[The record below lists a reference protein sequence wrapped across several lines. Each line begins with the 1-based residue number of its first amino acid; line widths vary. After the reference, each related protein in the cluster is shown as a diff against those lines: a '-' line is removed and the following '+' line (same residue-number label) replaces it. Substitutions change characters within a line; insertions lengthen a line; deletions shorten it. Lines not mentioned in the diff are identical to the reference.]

1 MNNLLEI
8 SKYLEHYPSLL
19 IVLTTAAILT
29 LGIFS
34 QILSNRTSIPAIIFL
49 MVSGTIF
56 GKYGLNLINPDVY
69 GKTGIRAIIAI
80 CVAIIVFEGGLL
92 IDIKHLKHNFL
103 SILGLITTNVFIT
116 ILGMTVVTSIIL
128 DLDLKIA
135 LLYSSI
141 VSVTGP
147 TVIAPILKRI
157 HIHQKV
163 KSILETEAVLVDAV
177 GVITAVSI
185 FNYITSAHEAG
196 FVEIFNN
203 IFVSLIIG
211 ILTGTTFAYI
221 VKKIV
226 IKFSPL
232 SGELTRLLILGL
244 AVVSYSVGEL
254 LSHESGITSVAV
266 AGMIIGNSEFPYKKS
281 IKEFKGDLTI
291 LSITIVFLLLASDLN
306 LSLVADLGFKGV
318 LCVLILMLIIR
329 PLGVFTSMMFEKIS
343 WKEKLFISSLGPR
356 GIVAASAATFFSIE
370 LEAFGI
376 EGRDTI
382 RSLVFLTVLL
392 TVIIEGGGAK
402 YMADLLKISPKS
414 ILIIGG
420 GAIGKELALSMQNEK
435 ESVIIIENNTHKAD
449 DLLKEGL
456 YVIQSD
462 ATNLETYKKISI
474 NNIKS
479 LIATSEDDWLNLRV
493 CQIGKTLKSD
503 LEVISIIND
512 NKSSSVF
519 ENLGIKIINTKQA
532 VINAL
537 KDKYNSVSKV

>member
-19 IVLTTAAILT
+19 IVSTTAAILAV
-29 LGIFS
+29 GVFS

-56 GKYGLNLINPDVY
+56 GKYGLNIINPDVY
-69 GKTGIRAIIAI
+69 GKTGLRAIIAI

-92 IDIKHLKHNFL
+92 INIKHLKHNFS
-103 SILGLITTNVFIT
+103 SILGLITTNVFVT
-116 ILGMTVVTSIIL
+116 IIGMTVVTTIIL
-128 DLDLKIA
+128 DLDIKIA
-135 LLYSSI
+135 LLYSAL

-177 GVITAVSI
+177 GVIAAVSI
-185 FNYITSAHEAG
+185 FNYITSNHEAG
-196 FVEIFNN
+196 FIEILNN
-203 IFVSLIIG
+203 IVVSLVIG
-211 ILTGTTFAYI
+211 TLTGAIFAYI

-232 SGELTRLLILGL
+232 SGELTRLLVLGL
-244 AVVSYSVGEL
+244 AIISYSVGEL

-266 AGMIIGNSEFPYKKS
+266 AGMIIGNSKFPYKKS
-281 IKEFKGDLTI
+281 IKEFKGDLTM
-291 LSITIVFLLLASDLN
+291 LSITVVFLLLSSDLN
-306 LSLVADLGFKGV
+306 LYLIADLGFKGV

-329 PLGVFTSMMFEKIS
+329 PLGVFMSMMFEKIS
-343 WKEKLFISSLGPR
+343 WKEKIFISSLGPR

-382 RSLVFLTVLL
+382 RSMVFLTVLL

-402 YMADLLKISPKS
+402 YMADFLKIAPKS

-420 GAIGKELALSMQNEK
+420 GGIGKELALNMQNDK
-435 ESVIIIENNTHKAD
+435 ESIIIIENNTQKAD
-449 DLLKEGL
+449 NLLKEGL

-462 ATNLETYKKISI
+462 ATDTETYKKISI
-474 NNIKS
+474 ENIKS
-479 LIATSEDDWLNLRV
+479 LIVTSEDDWFNLRV
-493 CQIGKTLKSD
+493 CQIGKNLRPD

-512 NKSSSVF
+512 TKSSAVF
-519 ENLGIKIINTKQA
+519 QNLGIKTINTKQA
-532 VINAL
+532 VISAL
-537 KDKYNSVSKV
+537 KDQYNAIGKS